1 MGLHTPRHIM
11 ETSIER
17 ELSRSYLS
25 QAGDVLDALCDLVP
39 GAVVLVG
46 GGMSRSGDGLVRQDE
61 RIDGDDFTV
70 GVKKIDGELSGDEAR
85 DGRDN
90 GEGFLLFQHRGLI
103 DLGYRIGFVM
113 FQLQGTPRYRSSSN

>member
-1 MGLHTPRHIM
+1 
-11 ETSIER
+11 
-17 ELSRSYLS
+17 
-25 QAGDVLDALCDLVP
+25 
-39 GAVVLVG
+39 
-46 GGMSRSGDGLVRQDE
+46 
-61 RIDGDDFTV
+61 V